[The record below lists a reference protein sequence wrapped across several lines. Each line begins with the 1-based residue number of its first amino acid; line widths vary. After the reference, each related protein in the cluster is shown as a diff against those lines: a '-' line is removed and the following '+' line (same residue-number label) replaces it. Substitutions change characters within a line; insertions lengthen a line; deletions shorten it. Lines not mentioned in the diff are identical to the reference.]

1 MTTYLAPLA
10 DMRFVINELAG
21 LDALQKLPGCG
32 EATPELVDAILEEAG
47 KLASDVIAPL
57 NRVGDLQG
65 CVLENGVVRTPEGFA
80 DAYAQFVAGG
90 WNGVP
95 FEPDHGGMGLPWLVS
110 TAVFEIWHAA
120 NMAFALCPLLNQA
133 ACELL
138 ATHGSDD
145 LKAVFLQK
153 LVSGEWSGTM
163 NLTEPQ
169 AGSDLSR
176 VRAKAV
182 NHGHHYHITGQKIFI
197 SWGEHDMAE
206 NIVHMVLAR
215 TSDAGIKGLSL
226 FVVPKFLIGD
236 DGGLGPRNDLRCV
249 SIEHKLGIKASPT
262 AVMSYGDD
270 GGAIGYL
277 VGEESRGI
285 EYMFTMMNNARL
297 AVGVEGLGVAER
309 AYQHALAFAGERRQG
324 RDAASGSNEPA
335 PIVRHPDVRRML
347 LSMRAQIE
355 AVRALAYFTAAR
367 LDAAKRHPDAAR
379 RKECQALVDLLI
391 PVVKAWG
398 SDVGIDVANTAIQIH
413 GGAGVVEE
421 SGAPQYLRDV
431 RVTAIYEGTNGIQAI
446 DLVGRKVAREAGA
459 TANALI
465 AAMREVADG
474 LSAGKNADG
483 KAIGRALAQGCDALA
498 DATDW
503 IVANNDA
510 MPDAVLAG
518 AVPYLKLMAIVAG
531 GWMMARAAAVAAG
544 RDDDFA
550 ADKLVTARFYADQ
563 ILVQAEALAATV
575 TGGWDAVGRFR
586 AADA

>member
-1 MTTYLAPLA
+1 
-10 DMRFVINELAG
+10 
-21 LDALQKLPGCG
+21 
-32 EATPELVDAILEEAG
+32 
-47 KLASDVIAPL
+47 
-57 NRVGDLQG
+57 
-65 CVLENGVVRTPEGFA
+65 
-80 DAYAQFVAGG
+80 
-90 WNGVP
+90 
-95 FEPDHGGMGLPWLVS
+95 
-110 TAVFEIWHAA
+110 A

-138 ATHGSDD
+138 ATHGSAA
-145 LKAVFLQK
+145 LKAAFLEK
-153 LVSGEWSGTM
+153 MVSGEWSGTM

-182 NHGHHYHITGQKIFI
+182 RHGQHYHVSGQKIFI

-206 NIVHMVLAR
+206 NIIHLVLAR
-215 TSDAGIKGLSL
+215 SPDGIPGTKGLSL
-226 FVVPKFLIGD
+226 YIVPKFLVNP
-236 DGGLGPRNDLRCV
+236 DGSLGARNDAKPL
-249 SIEHKLGIKASPT
+249 SLEHKLGIKASPT

-277 VGEESRGI
+277 VGEENRGI